1 MKKSGV
7 AMAEKDDDASLVKES
22 AIAKVCSILKSLSEA
37 SPQRLNAL
45 ADRTNLNRA
54 TAFRILEELAIAGF
68 VVKRGQPPAYE
79 FGPEAL
85 GMAAASFRSLNILT
99 AARPSLLQLAH
110 RSGDTVLLTVR
121 SGSEAICIDRVVG
134 EYPIRANR
142 LNIGSRVPLGIS
154 AGSMALLA
162 FLPDAERATVLD
174 ITCSRLTAFPRFNRE
189 KLQQYI
195 EDACERKI
203 VTMYDIIVDHLGA
216 IAIPLRDQS
225 GNVFAALSIA
235 SLSTRIQEREA
246 QLISMMTTEAK
257 AIAKA
262 LWRS

>member
-1 MKKSGV
+1 
-7 AMAEKDDDASLVKES
+7 MAENDDDASLAKES
-22 AIAKVCSILKSLSEA
+22 AIAKVCSILKSLSET

-54 TAFRILEELAIAGF
+54 TAFRILEELAVAGF
-68 VVKRGQPPAYE
+68 VVKRGRPPAYE
-79 FGPEAL
+79 FGPECLA
-85 GMAAASFRSLNILT
+85 MAAASSRSLNIRT

-110 RSGDTVLLTVR
+110 RSSDTVLLTIR

-162 FLPDAERATVLD
+162 FLPDAERAAVLD
-174 ITCSRLTAFPRFNRE
+174 ITCSRLSPFPRFNRE
-189 KLQQYI
+189 KLLQYI
-195 EDACERKI
+195 ETARARGI
-203 VTMYDIIVDHLGA
+203 VTMYDIIVDNLGA
-216 IAIPLRDQS
+216 IAMPVRDHS
-225 GNVFAALSIA
+225 GNVLAALSIA
-235 SLSTRIQEREA
+235 SLSTRIQERES
-246 QLISMMTTEAK
+246 QLVSMMTTEVK

-262 LWRS
+262 LWESHAITEG

>member
-1 MKKSGV
+1 
-7 AMAEKDDDASLVKES
+7 MAENDDDVSLVKES
-22 AIAKVCSILKSLSEA
+22 AIAKVCSILKSLSET

-45 ADRTNLNRA
+45 AGRTNLNRA
-54 TAFRILEELAIAGF
+54 TAFRILEELAVAGF
-68 VVKRGQPPAYE
+68 VVKRGQPPGYE
-79 FGPEAL
+79 FGPESLA
-85 GMAAASFRSLNILT
+85 MAAASSRSLNIRT

-121 SGSEAICIDRVVG
+121 SGSEAVCIDRVVG

-142 LNIGSRVPLGIS
+142 LNVGSRVPLGIS

-162 FLPDAERATVLD
+162 FLPDAERAAVLD
-174 ITCSRLTAFPRFNRE
+174 ITCSRLSSFPRFNRE
-189 KLQQYI
+189 KLQEYI
-195 EDACERKI
+195 ADACDRGI
-203 VTMYDIIVDHLGA
+203 VTMYDIIVDNLGA
-216 IAIPLRDQS
+216 IAMPLRDQS
-225 GNVFAALSIA
+225 GNVFAAISIA

-246 QLISMMTTEAK
+246 QLVSMMMTEAK